1 MSPELRRI
9 GEKARSDP
17 RLVFTSLYHHV
28 CDVDHL
34 RACFEALPA
43 DRAVGID
50 GISKEQYG
58 ANLDEN
64 LKELSSRLRNM
75 GYRPQPKR
83 RTYIPK
89 PGSVKGRPLAISCF
103 EDKLDELAIKRV
115 LEPIYEV
122 QFEDSSYGYRPGRS
136 QHQCL
141 DDLGRTIQQNRINYI
156 VEADIRSFFN
166 TVDHAW
172 MLKFLGH
179 RIGDPRIIRL
189 IGRLL
194 KGGILED
201 GLVQASEEGTP
212 QGSILS
218 PLLSNIYLHYVLDLW
233 FSHRVR
239 PQCRGEAYYFRFA
252 DDFVAGFQYRQ
263 EAEDFQTALGERLGQ
278 FKLRL
283 AEEKTRCLAF
293 GRFARRDAQAQGEKP
308 GEFTFLGF
316 THYCGKSKNGHFK
329 VKRRTSRKK
338 LGASLRAFRYWVR
351 RARHKQT
358 KAEMLARAKARV
370 QGHLD
375 YYAITDNA
383 RSCSRYVY
391 HATRILRQWLNRKSQ
406 RQAYNWDQYNH
417 VLRAVQWPRVQIRTD
432 LNPFR
437 RAEAC

>member
-1 MSPELRRI
+1 M
-9 GEKARSDP
+9 
-17 RLVFTSLYHHV
+17 
-28 CDVDHL
+28 DHL

-64 LKELSSRLRNM
+64 IKELSSRLRNM

-103 EDKLDELAIKRV
+103 EDKLVELAIKRV

-141 DDLGRTIQQNRINYI
+141 DDLGRTIQQSRINTI

-189 IGRLL
+189 IGCLL

-233 FSHRVR
+233 FSRRVR

-263 EAEDFQTALGERLGQ
+263 EAEQFQTALGERLGQ

-293 GRFARRDAQAQGEKP
+293 GRFARSNAQKQGQKP

-316 THYCGKSKNGHFK
+316 THYCGKSKTGHFK

-338 LGASLRAFRYWVR
+338 LGASLRAFRHWAR
-351 RARHKQT
+351 GARHKQT

-370 QGHLD
+370 QGHLN

-406 RQAYNWDQYNH
+406 RQAYNWDEYNH
-417 VLRAVQWPRVQIRTD
+417 VLRAIHWPRVQIRID
-432 LNPFR
+432 LSPFR